1 MGSPK
6 ALSVQKGIVLAGAI
20 WYWPKVVQ
28 VGPAD
33 FQLAR
38 QHGYTHMKVDCFW
51 QSLEPVE
58 GVLEVDGLVQILD
71 LAAKEG
77 MPIIL
82 NLFGAPEPAAPHWA
96 YEKFPDARFTDDR
109 GQSHGPR
116 DGMGLGGAGTYPGL
130 CWDSPQV
137 RQATESFFVRLIGA
151 LKGHRGLAAWNVW
164 AEPATEPAR
173 LLGAGRKFCYCQ
185 HTQQAFREWMMRKY
199 GTVEAVNAA
208 WGSTYTQWRQ
218 ISPPGPP
225 IQHHAW
231 WAAWKTFLADRL
243 AANMAWRSEIF
254 RREDPTR
261 PISAYTMDFSGFA
274 AAGLDMDDWKLQ
286 EPLDR
291 YGVSFY
297 QKFHFPGVEAD
308 PAGWMSHFDGIR
320 SACERTKQGQYLL
333 GENQSAPVHKAVQT
347 PAWQTRLS
355 RLAALACGASAIWDW
370 CLRLPYPGA
379 WWASFGLARPDGRAL
394 GPWAGEIKRVNGLIG
409 KIAEYWEMPRIHSRV
424 AILFDPQ
431 SHYFCDALEAPGLMK
446 ESTRGFYEIAWDCN
460 APADFVHADFI
471 TPETLARYKTLF
483 IPYQPTVTREM
494 ARILREYVAQGGNIV
509 TEAGFGHHRDHGW
522 AADQIPYEMQEVFG
536 CRTQGLFVEENPQ
549 IQIENGVLRGVRY
562 WETYEPTMR
571 MGGMRGMS
579 TSLASLASGEVLGRH
594 QDGSAG
600 IVRNHYGK
608 GTALIIGSLVGGAY
622 HQSRDLNLR
631 RFLSAYVA
639 SDVAVENLSPQ
650 AIADGGDE
658 GDEYIPFIPC
668 IRLAARLVH
677 CREHDVL
684 FLMNFA
690 PEAERPTIRLEQ
702 GYATARNIETGE
714 VFEIAQNRLS
724 AAVPP
729 RDALVLLLGDR

>member
-1 MGSPK
+1 MLIVTTIVVRPAASERRYYECRLSQQQKEDVMSSPN
-6 ALSVQKGIVLAGAI
+6 SVSTPKGIVLAGAI
-20 WYWPKVVQ
+20 WHWPNVVH

-38 QHGYTHMKVDCFW
+38 QHGYTHVKVDCFW

-58 GVLEVDGLVQILD
+58 GVLEIDGLVRILD
-71 LAAKEG
+71 LAAEEG
-77 MPIIL
+77 MPIII

-96 YEKFPDARFTDDR
+96 FVKFPDAQFTDDR

-116 DGMGLGGAGTYPGL
+116 DGMGLGGTGTYPGL

-173 LLGAGRKFCYCQ
+173 LLGAERKFCYCR

-199 GTVEAVNAA
+199 ETVEAVNAA
-208 WGSTYTQWRQ
+208 WGSTYTAWRQ

-243 AANMAWRSEIF
+243 AANMAWRSAIF

-274 AAGLDMDDWKLQ
+274 AGELDMDDWKLQ

-297 QKFHFPGVEAD
+297 PKFHFPGVEAD
-308 PAGWMSHFDGIR
+308 PAGWMNHFDGIR
-320 SACERTKQGQYLL
+320 SACEPTKQGQYFL

-355 RLAALACGASAIWDW
+355 RLSALACGASAIWDW

-379 WWASFGLARPDGRAL
+379 WWASFGLARPDGTP

-409 KIAEYWEMPRIHSRV
+409 KIAEYWEMPRVHSRV

-460 APADFVHADFI
+460 APADFVHADFLA
-471 TPETLARYKTLF
+471 PETLARYETLF

-494 ARILREYVAQGGNIV
+494 ARLLKEYVAEGGNIV
-509 TEAGFGHHRDHGW
+509 TEAGFGHHEDHGW
-522 AADQIPYEMQEVFG
+522 AAAQIPHEMQEVFG
-536 CRTQGLFVEENPQ
+536 CRTQGLFVEEHPR
-549 IQIENGVLRGVRY
+549 IQIEGGALRGARY
-562 WETYEPTMR
+562 WEHYAPT
-571 MGGMRGMS
+571 
-579 TSLASLASGEVLGRH
+579 TGEVLGRH
-594 QDGSAG
+594 PDGSAG
-600 IVRNHYGK
+600 IVRNRYGK
-608 GTALIIGSLVGGAY
+608 GTALIIGSLVGSAY
-622 HQSRDLNLR
+622 HRDRDPQLR
-631 RFLSAYVA
+631 RFLSAYV
-639 SDVAVENLSPQ
+639 SSEVAVENTTAQ
-650 AIADGGDE
+650 AV
-658 GDEYIPFIPC
+658 FT
-668 IRLAARLVH
+668 ARLVH
-677 CREHDVL
+677 CREHEVL
-684 FLMNFA
+684 FLLNFA
-690 PEAERPTIRLEQ
+690 PEAERPAVKLEG

-714 VFEIAQNRLS
+714 DLEIAGNTLS
-724 AAVPP
+724 AEVPP
-729 RDALVLLLGDR
+729 RDALVLLLEGGEK